1 MTWPAYK
8 LCEPHVVLVWLTI
21 LAIVAV
27 FSPSAWLGRWR
38 LVVLGMAFLA
48 PALAVARVG
57 RAIAR
62 KSVETEFDRWF
73 QKSTGTIRGA
83 GSFARLRENQ

>member
-8 LCEPHVVLVWLTI
+8 ACEPHVVLIGLTV

-27 FSPSAWLGRWR
+27 FSPWAWLGSWR
-38 LVVLGMAFLA
+38 LVVLGMAILA

-73 QKSTGTIRGA
+73 HKSTARSVGLEA
-83 GSFARLRENQ
+83 FARLRENQ